1 MTDER
6 FTYIYIYIKIDERER
21 ERERE
26 RETIYRLRACDYV
39 SEREKSTKKIFRWR
53 VWKTM
58 NKQ

>member
-1 MTDER
+1 MTDES

-21 ERERE
+21 ERE
-26 RETIYRLRACDYV
+26 TIYRLKACDYV

-53 VWKTM
+53 LWKKM

>member
-1 MTDER
+1 M
-6 FTYIYIYIKIDERER
+6 R

-53 VWKTM
+53 VWKKM